1 MKKITLG
8 TITLLSLLTLGTAM
22 DAQEVSAA
30 ENTYQTQETV
40 TQHRIVWGDTLN
52 KISKRYNVSV
62 ESIQVSNNIA
72 NPNLIFVGETLHIGE
87 GNIQQAKKPV
97 NKPVVQETKKVVVAE
112 QPKPEV
118 KPEAP
123 KAEVKKEAVSAKKQG
138 KTITVQATAYD
149 AVSLGG
155 VTASGYK
162 VTSTSEKVIATDP
175 RVIPT
180 GTKVYVEGYG
190 YATAKDTGG
199 AIKGNI
205 IDLNM
210 STSDAIQWGR
220 KTVQV
225 TILD

>member
-52 KISKRYNVSV
+52 KISQRYNVSV

-87 GNIQQAKKPV
+87 GNIQKAKKPV

-210 STSDAIQWGR
+210 STRDAIQWGR